1 MIESMYNF
9 CWLIFC
15 FNIQI
20 FKKNRICCLFCI
32 EFYHTDKFFNSI
44 KIHGCIGKKCVSI
57 ICISYKIKFARVW
70 RVYAFCGWETKTVI
84 FFIYTNA
91 KKKKY
96 FFSLRRRPLHVSV
109 LILFNLVFTLLACFQ
124 LYIRLFSC
132 LYLVVAQ
139 RKEGT
144 IVWKYGKR

>member
-91 KKKKY
+91 KKKKL
-96 FFSLRRRPLHVSV
+96 FFQLAASSV
-109 LILFNLVFTLLACFQ
+109 ACFRTYSFQ
-124 LYIRLFSC
+124 FSFHIARLFST
-132 LYLVVAQ
+132 LYQAVFMSILGCCSTKG
-139 RKEGT
+139 RHNRLK
-144 IVWKYGKR
+144 IW